1 MQQRTQQGLNFQNE
15 LNLTTCNRFDDG
27 IVASEHGGEYEHFDV
42 TSTRFIEKASLQ
54 SKWPNSQLNLPNNEK
69 MIQISNSDHI
79 LRALQTRYSKF
90 FEKQW

>member
-15 LNLTTCNRFDDG
+15 LNLTTSNKFDDG
-27 IVASEHGGEYEHFDV
+27 IVASEHEGEYEHFDV
-42 TSTRFIEKASLQ
+42 ISTRFTEKASLQ
-54 SKWPNSQLNLPNNEK
+54 SKWPNSQIKLPNNEN

>member
-27 IVASEHGGEYEHFDV
+27 IVASEHEGEYEHSDV

-54 SKWPNSQLNLPNNEK
+54 SKCPNSQLNLPNNEK
-69 MIQISNSDHI
+69 II
-79 LRALQTRYSKF
+79 
-90 FEKQW
+90 

>member
-15 LNLTTCNRFDDG
+15 LNLTTSNKFDDG
-27 IVASEHGGEYEHFDV
+27 IMASEHEGEYEHFDV
-42 TSTRFIEKASLQ
+42 ISTRFTEKASLQ
-54 SKWPNSQLNLPNNEK
+54 SKWPNSQINLPNNEN